1 MQKSQFKKTPKL
13 EITYYDVK
21 VSLRVYEFLVGFDCW
36 VLVTK
41 GIEGLE
47 ITDYLKHKCS
57 HLCLGEVLVFP
68 EVRVDQQK
76 S

>member
-21 VSLRVYEFLVGFDCW
+21 VSLRVYEFFVGFDCW

-47 ITDYLKHKCS
+47 ITKDLKHESVHTC
-57 HLCLGEVLVFP
+57 VY
-68 EVRVDQQK
+68 VRY
-76 S
+76 